1 MNYKQSSAV
10 LALFLGSSKAVSL
23 SKHHRRQGQFA
34 DGLDIVGGDNFGE
47 TITMNGPT
55 SQETSS
61 YAERANQKKFA
72 DGLDIVGGDNF
83 GETIT
88 INGPAS

>member
-23 SKHHRRQGQFA
+23 SKHARRQNNFS
-34 DGLDIVGGDNFGE
+34 DGVDIVGGDTFGE

-55 SQETSS
+55 SQE
-61 YAERANQKKFA
+61 
-72 DGLDIVGGDNF
+72 
-83 GETIT
+83 
-88 INGPAS
+88 